1 MRKWLVWLLIP
12 INLLILLLAPR
23 FGWRINSEDADRLNY
38 RGVSIVDGA
47 IHATYGKGNDTVVI
61 GYSNPLSKK
70 LDITVN
76 GATRYSLEYSIDGQV
91 IREEPKA
98 APFLASSLIWQDASG
113 ILGWRYILVIGLSW
127 LSSFIFGKAI
137 QNPDRKKLLL
147 LCGTVVGLIPLLLAI
162 RLF

>member
-1 MRKWLVWLLIP
+1 MQRTLVL
-12 INLLILLLAPR
+12 
-23 FGWRINSEDADRLNY
+23 
-38 RGVSIVDGA
+38 
-47 IHATYGKGNDTVVI
+47 T
-61 GYSNPLSKK
+61 NPLSKK

-147 LCGTVVGLIPLLLAI
+147 LCGTVFLVLGAVLTKYTRKAD
-162 RLF
+162 R